1 MKGICTLVFF
11 LAAPITVM
19 AQGSACSVETIRD
32 AVQNKMIKYTD
43 DSFFW
48 SGAYD
53 KPMVGKVEREEGRK
67 KAEAEEPRKNEVYAE
82 HPQRVVVSKSGDMAY
97 EYGGGE
103 MSYDEQKTG
112 KHVSFQLGYL
122 RVWNSVGGQCQVA
135 ATMVKPIES
144 TIKSN

>member
-1 MKGICTLVFF
+1 MKRICTLVFL
-11 LAAPITVM
+11 LAVPIAVK
-19 AQGSACSVETIRD
+19 AQGSVCSEQTIRD
-32 AVQNKMIKYTD
+32 AVQNKTIKYTD
-43 DSFFW
+43 DNFFW

-53 KPMVGKVEREEGRK
+53 KPMIGNSERTEGRK
-67 KAEAEEPRKNEVYAE
+67 KAEAEEPRKNEANAD

-97 EYGGGE
+97 EYGNGE

-122 RVWNSVGGQCQVA
+122 RVWKSVDGRCKVA

>member
-1 MKGICTLVFF
+1 MKRIYALV
-11 LAAPITVM
+11 LLLVAPIAVR
-19 AQGSACSVETIRD
+19 AQAPACSEHAIRE
-32 AVQNKMIKYTD
+32 AVQNGMFKYTD

-53 KPMVGKVEREEGRK
+53 KPMIGKAKQEEGRNT
-67 KAEAEEPRKNEVYAE
+67 AEAEEPRKNEVAAD
-82 HPQRVVVSKSGDMAY
+82 HPQRVVVSKSADMAY

-112 KHVSFQLGYL
+112 KHVSFQVAYL
-122 RVWNSVGGQCQVA
+122 RVWQSADGQCKVA
-135 ATMVKPIES
+135 ATIVKPIES

>member
-1 MKGICTLVFF
+1 MKGTCLLLLL
-11 LAAPITVM
+11 LAAPIAVM
-19 AQGSACSVETIRD
+19 AQGSVCSEQTIRD
-32 AVQNKMIKYTD
+32 AVQKKTIKYTD

-53 KPMVGKVEREEGRK
+53 KPMIGKAEQAEGRK
-67 KAEAEEPRKNEVYAE
+67 NVEAEEPRKNEVSAD
-82 HPQRVVVSKSGDMAY
+82 HPQRVVVSKCGDMAY
-97 EYGGGE
+97 EYGAGE

-112 KHVSFQLGYL
+112 KHVSFQTGYL
-122 RVWNSVGGQCQVA
+122 RVWKSVDGRCRVA

>member
-1 MKGICTLVFF
+1 MKRICALVF
-11 LAAPITVM
+11 LLVVPIAVK
-19 AQGSACSVETIRD
+19 AQGSACSEQTIRD
-32 AVQNKMIKYTD
+32 AVQNKTIKYTD
-43 DSFFW
+43 DNFFW

-53 KPMVGKVEREEGRK
+53 KPMIGRAEQEEGRK
-67 KAEAEEPRKNEVYAE
+67 KLGAEEPRKNEVDVD

-103 MSYDEQKTG
+103 LSFDEQKTG
-112 KHVSFQLGYL
+112 KHVSFQVGYL
-122 RVWNSVGGQCQVA
+122 RVWKSVDGQCKVA